1 MRCLLLRL
9 EGPLMAFGDVAV
21 DEIRP
26 TRSLPTRS
34 MLTGLLANALGL
46 DHCEVEALQGL
57 QERLRFAAR
66 AERPGRFVV
75 DFQTAEIAKRDPLW
89 TTRTAPAERAGGEQS
104 YTGPVIRHRH
114 YIADASICLAL
125 TLFPPD
131 EPPSLDEVA
140 TALTRPAR
148 PLFLGRKS
156 CPPAVRILERPPFEA
171 GSLVDALGLGDGS
184 IEVDDLE
191 GEPVGRRTFTVADL
205 RDWRFGFHTGT
216 RRVREVPA
224 RSAGD
229 GG

>member
-46 DHCEVEALQGL
+46 DHGETEALQRL

-66 AERPGRFVV
+66 AERPGRLLV

-89 TTRTAPAERAGGEQS
+89 TTRKVPAERAGGEQS

-114 YIADASICLAL
+114 YLADASVRVAL
-125 TLFPPD
+125 TLLPPD
-131 EPPSLDEVA
+131 EPPLLDEVA
-140 TALTRPAR
+140 AALARPAR

-156 CPPAVRILERPPFEA
+156 CPPAARLLEHPPFEA
-171 GSLVDALGLGDGS
+171 GGLVAALGPGAEPV
-184 IEVDDLE
+184 EVDDLE
-191 GEPVGRRTFTVADL
+191 SEPAGRRTFTVADL

-216 RRVREVPA
+216 RRVRELPA